1 PSITRRAVAFL
12 GVIYG
17 AFQIGQRNVTKRIG
31 AEEFADL
38 LGRAGGGDELFASR
52 RVNAVV
58 ARGNRRRAADAH
70 VDFFCADFA
79 NHAHDF
85 AAGGAADERVVDED
99 DALAF
104 EQAADGVE
112 FEFDAEIADGLRGFD
127 EGATDV
133 MIADQAHAER
143 DAGFESV
150 ADGGGNAGVRNGDD
164 DVGVNRMLLR
174 EQAAEC
180 FAALVDAA
188 AEDDAVGAR
197 EVDMF
202 EDALLVRFFGR
213 EADGFDA
220 AARNADHFSGL
231 DFADVLRVEEV
242 KGAGFAGDQPG
253 IAEFAEIKRAEA
265 SRVAYGVEF
274 VGCQD
279 EEGVGAFDLI
289 QGVAQ
294 RAGKIASLRACEE
307 VHDDFGV
314 AIGLED
320 RAAMFEFAAPLGG
333 VGEIAVVAQ
342 RDFALVA
349 VDHDRLGVE
358 QRFVSG

>member
-1 PSITRRAVAFL
+1 MKTSATQTQATTSRRRRWPMVTESASCGCLRSLFCFASALTFHRYGALGRVFPAIGAGCCGYPIVGAATFADFQLDQVGRIVPSITRRAVAFL

-174 EQAAEC
+174 EQAAEG

-213 EADGFDA
+213 EAD
-220 AARNADHFSGL
+220 
-231 DFADVLRVEEV
+231 
-242 KGAGFAGDQPG
+242 
-253 IAEFAEIKRAEA
+253 
-265 SRVAYGVEF
+265 
-274 VGCQD
+274 
-279 EEGVGAFDLI
+279 
-289 QGVAQ
+289 
-294 RAGKIASLRACEE
+294 
-307 VHDDFGV
+307 
-314 AIGLED
+314 
-320 RAAMFEFAAPLGG
+320 
-333 VGEIAVVAQ
+333 
-342 RDFALVA
+342 
-349 VDHDRLGVE
+349 
-358 QRFVSG
+358 